1 MNKSMNCGRN
11 LNNITN
17 NCCTNNISEYHVQ
30 TPGDM
35 EMPKLREA
43 SGLENKEFLDNE
55 TRQEMQGM

>member
-1 MNKSMNCGRN
+1 MDKLLNCGRN
-11 LNNITN
+11 LNCKTN
-17 NCCTNNISEYHVQ
+17 NCCTNSISEYHAW

-35 EMPKLREA
+35 EMPELREA